1 MKKRHAVPVTIILLY
16 ALILS
21 CAGTKEK
28 KETDTDALRG
38 RAEGWAKIY
47 DNDTALARDRA
58 LDDARKKLVEKILGR
73 TVSGKSIVENYRLV
87 SAIFEA
93 KTFGLVKDE
102 VIVKEWQEGTLYKII
117 LEGTV
122 EPAAIDDVIK
132 KAIKDYGRPNFI
144 VLVTETIDGKKIAP
158 GFTETEII
166 IQNIM
171 GNAGFTFVDSE
182 TVKGLMKRERARMT
196 KIMRGSITGDIQE
209 FLLDSVGAEVVITGV
224 TRVTD
229 QTKLINKNEDIK
241 NMLQDMTSMSAIVQM
256 KAIDVYTGEILT
268 AVSEQAPGIHIDPAT
283 AAKKAIEADMKKI
296 LGKED
301 DSGRLKSGPF
311 INTIARKFVE
321 ATTHRKINVA
331 VGGLNYNDMTKF
343 RNEISHR
350 IRGVQ
355 EVVSKGH
362 TGKYANL
369 EIYFAGKTTDFTD
382 ELVAKSGN
390 LGFNIEILDSFPNRI
405 RIKATRIKK

>member
-171 GNAGFTFVDSE
+171 GESC
-182 TVKGLMKRERARMT
+182 
-196 KIMRGSITGDIQE
+196 
-209 FLLDSVGAEVVITGV
+209 
-224 TRVTD
+224 
-229 QTKLINKNEDIK
+229 
-241 NMLQDMTSMSAIVQM
+241 
-256 KAIDVYTGEILT
+256 
-268 AVSEQAPGIHIDPAT
+268 HPA
-283 AAKKAIEADMKKI
+283 
-296 LGKED
+296 L
-301 DSGRLKSGPF
+301 
-311 INTIARKFVE
+311 
-321 ATTHRKINVA
+321 
-331 VGGLNYNDMTKF
+331 
-343 RNEISHR
+343 
-350 IRGVQ
+350 
-355 EVVSKGH
+355 
-362 TGKYANL
+362 
-369 EIYFAGKTTDFTD
+369 
-382 ELVAKSGN
+382 
-390 LGFNIEILDSFPNRI
+390 
-405 RIKATRIKK
+405 